1 MEKCEEAV
9 AAEITSAAA
18 ATESSAV
25 RGAAACAASPQS
37 GSMTARQWL
46 ALAGLTC
53 SAFVF
58 NTSEFM
64 PIGLLSSIA
73 GGFGLTEAQAG
84 MMTSIYAWAVMALSL
99 PLMVL
104 GSRLNPR
111 LLLLAVIAVFLAGQV
126 GSALAPSFAL
136 LVAARLL
143 VAAAHAVFWS
153 IATPLATRI
162 ADERHASVAMGMVVT
177 GSDMSASV
185 STQELEN
192 QGIPVA
198 IGHHAENI
206 AGADCIIRTAA
217 AHNDNP
223 EIAAARAAGI
233 PVFERAQ
240 AWGEIM
246 KSYKNAI
253 CISGTHGKTTT
264 TSMMT
269 HILMEANLDPT
280 VMIGG
285 YLPLLHAGHRVGH
298 GDTILLESCEYCDSF
313 LNFFPTLAVIL
324 NVEADHLDYFKDLED
339 IQKSFHQFASL
350 ATFGVIANGDD
361 PHTVSAMQGIDYVSF
376 GLGEQN
382 RIHAANMHPDWQH
395 FDVICD
401 GEYYC
406 HLDMGVL
413 GKHNALNALAAAAA
427 AWMMGIPGEAVSHG
441 LESFHGAGRRMEFKG
456 KFQGA
461 DVYDDY
467 AHHPDE
473 LSATVSAVRSAIPGR
488 RIVLA
493 FQPHTYTRTKALF
506 DDFVREL
513 KKPDV
518 VILSEIYAARE
529 RNAIGISS
537 LDLAKQ
543 IPGAVYCETLPEV
556 TDQLREIVREG
567 DVVITMGAGDIFRAG
582 EALLEK

>member
-1 MEKCEEAV
+1 MFNNKKIAKYLMPGRHV
-9 AAEITSAAA
+9 HLVGIGG
-18 ATESSAV
+18 V
-25 RGAAACAASPQS
+25 
-37 GSMTARQWL
+37 SMRPL
-46 ALAGLTC
+46 GL
-53 SAFVF
+53 
-58 NTSEFM
+58 
-64 PIGLLSSIA
+64 
-73 GGFGLTEAQAG
+73 
-84 MMTSIYAWAVMALSL
+84 
-99 PLMVL
+99 VL
-104 GSRLNPR
+104 KG
-111 LLLLAVIAVFLAGQV
+111 
-126 GSALAPSFAL
+126 
-136 LVAARLL
+136 
-143 VAAAHAVFWS
+143 
-153 IATPLATRI
+153 
-162 ADERHASVAMGMVVT
+162 MGMKVT

-185 STQELEN
+185 STEELEA

-206 AGADCIIRTAA
+206 EGADCIIRTAA

-246 KSYKNAI
+246 KSYKNAV

-313 LNFFPTLAVIL
+313 LNFFPTLAVVL
-324 NVEADHLDYFKDLED
+324 NVEADHLDYFKDLAD
-339 IQKSFHQFASL
+339 IQKSFHKFASL

-361 PHTVSAMQGIDYVSF
+361 AHTVAAMEGIDYVSF
-376 GLGEQN
+376 GLKDIN

-401 GEYYC
+401 GEFYC

-413 GKHNALNALAAAAA
+413 GRHNALNALAAAAA
-427 AWMMGIPGEAVSHG
+427 SWMMGIPGEAVSHG

-456 KFQGA
+456 KFNGA

-473 LSATVSAVRSAIPGR
+473 LAATINAVRSSMSGR

-513 KKPDV
+513 QKPDV
-518 VILSEIYAARE
+518 VVLAEIYAARE
-529 RNAIGISS
+529 RNTIGISS
-537 LDLAKQ
+537 AHLAEH
-543 IPGAVYCETLPEV
+543 IPGAVFCETLPEV
-556 TDQLREIVREG
+556 TAYLRQNVREG

-582 EALLEK
+582 ESLLNEQV